1 MTPAYAVAI
10 MAFTCLLPYVSDGPN
25 WKRESSDYFH
35 SCKSY
40 WWTNLLYI
48 NNFYKSLNE
57 QVCASLGLFIV
68 QPFLNGLVGG
78 QLVGWLVDVQCP

>member
-25 WKRESSDYFH
+25 WKRESNDYFH

-40 WWTNLLYI
+40 WWTNILYI

-68 QPFLNGLVGG
+68 QLCLNGCLGGHVG
-78 QLVGWLVDVQCP
+78 